1 MEMELSPATLLFVFL
16 ISLPILVTL
25 LSRKST
31 PTSNKRRPPGP
42 WNLPLIGS
50 LLHFI
55 KSHPPIVL
63 RDLAN
68 KYGPVMFLR
77 MGQVDTLVISSPAAA
92 QEVLREKDVI
102 FASRPVG
109 SKTRRV
115 GPTGHTPG

>member
-1 MEMELSPATLLFVFL
+1 MELSAATLLFFFL
-16 ISLPILVTL
+16 LSLPILVTL

-31 PTSNKRRPPGP
+31 PTSKKRRPPGP

-92 QEVLREKDVI
+92 QEVLRDKDVI
-102 FASRPVG
+102 FACAMV
-109 SKTRRV
+109 
-115 GPTGHTPG
+115 